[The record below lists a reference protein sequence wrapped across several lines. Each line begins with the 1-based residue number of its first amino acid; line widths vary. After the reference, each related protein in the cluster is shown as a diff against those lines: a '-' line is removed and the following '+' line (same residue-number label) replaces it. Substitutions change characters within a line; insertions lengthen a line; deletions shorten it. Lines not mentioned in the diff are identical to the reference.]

1 MKWFT
6 LDTGRPDLDAE
17 VDEEIRFHFDT
28 TIAELMANGMGE
40 AAARAE
46 AERRFGSRARY
57 RDRMLE
63 QDASRE
69 GRVRRRERL
78 EAVWQDARLAVRSL
92 AREPGLVLTIVLMMG
107 LGIGANATM
116 VGLVDRLLF
125 RPPAH
130 VADAEQVVQLS
141 LTEEHPVFGSF
152 TNVGIAWPD
161 YELAR
166 SVPSFSEVA
175 AFYTAPL
182 VLGRGLEAR
191 RVTASMASATF
202 FPLLGVRPLLGRF
215 YTEAEDRLGSG
226 SPVVVVSDR
235 FWRRELGSDPA
246 ALGTSLQFGNT
257 HFTIIGVAPG
267 GFTGIELN
275 AVDAWLPVGAGAREF
290 LGPDEEWRTT
300 RNWQWVRV
308 IGRLGNGVRRETVQA
323 ELTTKYRAETAGDSD
338 RNQKARFGLH
348 SVIAGRG
355 PEAPRST
362 RVALWLAAVSFA
374 MLLITCANVANLLL
388 ARGARREREIAV
400 RLALGSRRRRLIF
413 NLLLEAGLLA
423 GMGAMLSLLLAH
435 WGGLAIR
442 TFLMPEFDWS
452 GPPLD
457 GRVIVIALAA
467 TVLTVLLAGL
477 VPALQASRPDLTSSL
492 KAGSQGA
499 GRSRGQARLR
509 RSLLVFQTAL
519 SVVLLVGAG
528 LFVRSLRQVVN
539 LDLGFEPRGLLVAR
553 FNLRGSALLSRD
565 ARAELVT
572 RLHPESK
579 AIPGVV
585 SSSIGIL
592 VPFSSSYST
601 SLRLPGRDSAPVLP
615 TGSPTFSGVSPDFF
629 VTTGMRLVRGRAFT
643 EGDTETS
650 SAVMIVNQTM
660 ARTYWPGEEAIG
672 RCVFIGSDS
681 LAPCS
686 EVVGVVA
693 DSKTQDLR
701 QDPRMQFYVPEKQA
715 PTIGLTSDRSL
726 FLKVRG
732 NPSAMVEPIRR
743 ALTQAAPQVTWV
755 NVTPMESLL
764 QPHIQPWRLG
774 ASMFGIFGLLA
785 ALVAAVGLYGVLA
798 YSVATRTREF
808 GIRGAL
814 GASTGTITSQILRE
828 GVRLTALGLAIGLLL
843 ALGGSRWVASLL
855 FETSPRDPLVLGSVG
870 LVLLLTAV
878 VASLLPARRAG
889 RVAPAEAL
897 RGE

>member
-17 VDEEIRFHFDT
+17 VDEEIRFHFET
-28 TIAELMANGMGE
+28 TIAELMASGMDE

-69 GRVRRRERL
+69 GKVRRRERL
-78 EAVWQDARLAVRSL
+78 EALWQDARLAVRSL
-92 AREPGLVLTIVLMMG
+92 AREPGLVLTIVLLMG

-130 VADAEQVVQLS
+130 VADAGRVVQLS
-141 LTEEHPVFGSF
+141 LTEKHPIFGTF
-152 TNVGIAWPD
+152 TNTGLAWPD
-161 YELAR
+161 YLLAR
-166 SVPSFSEVA
+166 GTAGFGHTG
-175 AFYTAPL
+175 AFYTTPL
-182 VLGRGLEAR
+182 VLGRGAEAR
-191 RVTASMASATF
+191 LVTVTAATASF
-202 FPLLGVRPLLGRF
+202 FPLLGAQPLSGRF
-215 YTEAEDRLGSG
+215 FTEEEDRIGAG
-226 SPVVVVSDR
+226 SPVVVISER
-235 FWRRELGSDPA
+235 FWRRHFGGSPA
-246 ALGTSLQFGNT
+246 ALGTSLQLGST
-257 HFTIIGVAPG
+257 LFTVIGVAPG

-275 AVDAWLPVGAGAREF
+275 AVDAWVPLAAGAPEM
-290 LGPDEEWRTT
+290 LGPSTEWSGT

-308 IGRLGNGVRRETVQA
+308 IARLRPDARPEAVQP
-323 ELTTKYRAETAGDSD
+323 ELTSRYKVEIASD
-338 RNQKARFGLH
+338 PGLNQDAHFGLH
-348 SVIAGRG
+348 PVIAGRS

-362 RVALWLAAVSFA
+362 RVAIWLSAVSFA

-400 RLALGSRRRRLIF
+400 RMALGSRRRRLVF
-413 NLLLEAGLLA
+413 NLLLEAVFLA
-423 GMGAMLSLLLAH
+423 GMGAALALLLSH

-442 TFLMPEFDWS
+442 RFLMPDIDWS

-457 GRVIVIALAA
+457 GRVLAIALIA
-467 TVLTVLLAGL
+467 TLMTVLLAGL
-477 VPALQASRPDLTSSL
+477 VPALQTSRPDLTGSL

-499 GRSRGQARLR
+499 GRSRGHARLR

-519 SVVLLVGAG
+519 SVLLLVGAG
-528 LFVRSLRQVVN
+528 LFVRSLNRVVN
-539 LDLGFEPRGLLVAR
+539 LDLGFDPSGLLVASVET
-553 FNLRGSALLSRD
+553 RGSDLTRQQRAALVERIHREAL
-565 ARAELVT
+565 T
-572 RLHPESK
+572 F
-579 AIPGVV
+579 PGVA
-585 SSSIGIL
+585 SSSIGIS
-592 VPFSSSYST
+592 VPFQTRYST
-601 SLRLPGRDSAPVLP
+601 RLRLPGRDTVPVLP
-615 TGSPTFSGVSPDFF
+615 TGSPNFSAVSPEFF
-629 VTTGMRLVRGRAFT
+629 ATTGIRILRGRAFT
-643 EGDTETS
+643 PADGETS
-650 SAVMIVNQTM
+650 PPVMLVNQTM
-660 ARTYWPGEEAIG
+660 AKTYWPGEEALGKCVLIG
-672 RCVFIGSDS
+672 GDS
-681 LAPCS
+681 LPPCA
-686 EVVGVVA
+686 EVVGVVNDA
-693 DSKTQDLR
+693 NTQELK
-701 QDPRMQFYVPEKQA
+701 QEPTMQFYVPVKQA
-715 PTIGLTSDRSL
+715 ERLNLSTDRNL
-726 FLKVRG
+726 FFRVAG
-732 NPSAMVEPIRR
+732 NPEQMVQPIRR
-743 ALTQAAPQVTWV
+743 AIIQAAPEVSWASV
-755 NVTPMESLL
+755 RSMESLL
-764 QPHIQPWRLG
+764 QPHMQPWRLG

-870 LVLLLTAV
+870 LVLLMTAV
-878 VASLLPARRAG
+878 VASLLPARRAA